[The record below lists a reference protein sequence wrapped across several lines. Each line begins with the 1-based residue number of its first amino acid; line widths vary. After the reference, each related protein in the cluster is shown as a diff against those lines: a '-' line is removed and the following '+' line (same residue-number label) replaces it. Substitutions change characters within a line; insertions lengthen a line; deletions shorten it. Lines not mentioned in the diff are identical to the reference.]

1 MICVITVRVN
11 HTKNTQTGAIFMGK
25 WYNAIIFFV
34 VMKQVIILPTYNER
48 ENIKVLVPLI
58 FSIMPTVSILVAD
71 DNSPDGT
78 GMVVEEMCKT
88 YQNLAL
94 VSRAEK
100 NGLGRAYVHAFLH
113 VLKDLEV
120 KSVVMMDADLSHQP
134 KHLPEMFA
142 KSNLAGV
149 VVGSRYTKGG
159 KTVGWELWRKVLSFF
174 GNLYCRTITRLPI
187 HDCTGG
193 FNVIS
198 ADLLRKIDF
207 SKMDMSGYAFI
218 MELKYLLYKAGAT
231 FFEVPITFVNR
242 VGGESKMSSHIIN
255 EGILAPWKMILKK

>member
-1 MICVITVRVN
+1 
-11 HTKNTQTGAIFMGK
+11 
-25 WYNAIIFFV
+25 
-34 VMKQVIILPTYNER
+34 MKQVIILPTYNER
-48 ENIKVLVPLI
+48 ENIGTLIPLV
-58 FSIMPTVSILVAD
+58 FATVPSVYILVAD

-78 GMVVEEMCKT
+78 ATAVQALQKT
-88 YQNLAL
+88 YKNLSL
-94 VSRAEK
+94 ISRAEK
-100 NGLGRAYVHAFLH
+100 NGLGRAYLNAFAH
-113 VLKDLEV
+113 VLKDPEV
-120 KSVVMMDADLSHQP
+120 TSVIMMDADLSHQP
-134 KHLPEMFA
+134 KYLPEMLE
-142 KSNLAGV
+142 KGRQYSV
-149 VVGSRYTKGG
+149 VTGSRYVAHGG
-159 KTVGWELWRKVLSFF
+159 TVGWELWRRVLSFF
-174 GNLYCRTITRLPI
+174 GNLYCRTITRMPL
-187 HDCTGG
+187 HDCTAG